1 MRRLLVPYTSG
12 SRSVVTEARASIR
25 ESLRVFSQIEKHLE
39 RNKHEPQLF
48 ERLVSRDGHGEL
60 LATPSVPFHA
70 RSCGLTNSAFGSLF
84 FSAKQLLGNAVGR
97 LTNGS
102 DFEQLWNN
110 PNVLL
115 FGLGWIGGKG
125 SHGSSS
131 TSLLSRYFV
140 NAAERDVLGLEEMLT
155 RVDGADDLPRVLF
168 CNCTWVLNDV
178 DILAGACESNYIKD
192 HQFAIIKHSNDN
204 FQCVQGYIQTS
215 PVDDG
220 YCLSS
225 WQQSQSRYSD
235 REGFSLL
242 TMLAFTKGLK
252 KFALANFDSASFARL
267 FGIYETSSH
276 GQKVLPCFSYREL
289 EDSSI
294 EGSGERIVCT
304 RVRF

>member
-1 MRRLLVPYTSG
+1 MRILLVPY
-12 SRSVVTEARASIR
+12 
-25 ESLRVFSQIEKHLE
+25 
-39 RNKHEPQLF
+39 
-48 ERLVSRDGHGEL
+48 
-60 LATPSVPFHA
+60 A
-70 RSCGLTNSAFGSLF
+70 RSCGLTTSAFGSLF
-84 FSAKQLLGNAVGR
+84 FSAKQLLGNSVGR

-131 TSLLSRYFV
+131 TSLLSRYFLK
-140 NAAERDVLGLEEMLT
+140 ATERDVLGLEAMLT

-178 DILAGACESNYIKD
+178 DIMAGACESNYIKD
-192 HQFAIIKHSNDN
+192 HQFAIVKHSNDN
-204 FQCVQGYIQTS
+204 FQCVQGYKQTS

-235 REGFSLL
+235 REGFSLTSNRAHL
-242 TMLAFTKGLK
+242 PRLRQPPTPLRGLAEVVKVYSRLLQGPFVYVP
-252 KFALANFDSASFARL
+252 ALLRLLASLCHARIGRAL
-267 FGIYETSSH
+267 F
-276 GQKVLPCFSYREL
+276 
-289 EDSSI
+289 
-294 EGSGERIVCT
+294 
-304 RVRF
+304 